1 LGEAIRPPGYAAR
14 IGGDEF
20 AVLLPAIDELGA
32 ASMIEEIRSL
42 IEINNQYYSNIP
54 LNVSM
59 GWATSTAGE
68 KMEAVAKRA
77 DLLMYED
84 KHAHYSGIGKARHS

>member
-1 LGEAIRPPGYAAR
+1 M
-14 IGGDEF
+14 
-20 AVLLPAIDELGA
+20 V
-32 ASMIEEIRSL
+32 EEIRSL

-54 LNVSM
+54 LNTAI
-59 GWATSTAGE
+59 GWATSNTGE

-84 KHAHYSGIGKARHS
+84 KRSHYSSENERRKFD